1 MGDFLDRVQDNVER
15 YARECLEQQLS
26 RREPAPAVIRATG
39 PRFCDSCGNKIPEAR
54 IAAMPNA
61 VLCVECKEWEE
72 RRNG

>member
-15 YARECLEQQLS
+15 YTQECLEQQLA
-26 RREPAPAVIRATG
+26 RRPPLQAFTPG
-39 PRFCDSCGNKIPEAR
+39 PRFCEGCGQQIPEAR
-54 IAAMPNA
+54 IAAMPGT